1 MAVSLAIDGWAGEC
15 CALTGAGYI
24 ATGCKRVTVAN
35 VDASTRHIKNIDTR
49 LTRAM
54 TPNDINLTEWIGY
67 IAATL
72 TTSSFVPQALLI
84 LRTRN
89 VIGISLGMYWTF
101 TLGVALWLVYGW
113 QMKAWPLIIANS
125 ITFAL
130 ASTILITKLVVDRNT
145 RLAQKK
151 REARR
156 KGLA

>member
-1 MAVSLAIDGWAGEC
+1 
-15 CALTGAGYI
+15 
-24 ATGCKRVTVAN
+24 
-35 VDASTRHIKNIDTR
+35 
-49 LTRAM
+49 M
-54 TPNDINLTEWIGY
+54 TPPDINLTEWIGY

-72 TTSSFVPQALLI
+72 TTASFVPQALLI

-113 QMKAWPLIIANS
+113 QMKALPLIIANS

-145 RLAQKK
+145 RLAQKQ

-156 KGLA
+156 KGLAES

>member
-1 MAVSLAIDGWAGEC
+1 
-15 CALTGAGYI
+15 
-24 ATGCKRVTVAN
+24 
-35 VDASTRHIKNIDTR
+35 
-49 LTRAM
+49 M
-54 TPNDINLTEWIGY
+54 TNQGVNLTEWIGY

-72 TTSSFVPQALLI
+72 TTASFVPQALLI
-84 LRTRN
+84 LRTRS

-113 QMKAWPLIIANS
+113 QMQAWPLIIANS

-145 RLAQKK
+145 RLAQRQ

-156 KGLA
+156 KGLAES

>member
-1 MAVSLAIDGWAGEC
+1 
-15 CALTGAGYI
+15 
-24 ATGCKRVTVAN
+24 
-35 VDASTRHIKNIDTR
+35 
-49 LTRAM
+49 M
-54 TPNDINLTEWIGY
+54 TLHDINLTEWIGY

-89 VIGISLGMYWTF
+89 VIGISVGMYWTF

-113 QMKAWPLIIANS
+113 QMRAWPLIIANS
-125 ITFAL
+125 ITFVL
-130 ASTILITKLVVDRNT
+130 AATILITKLTVDRNARRAQ
-145 RLAQKK
+145 RL

>member
-1 MAVSLAIDGWAGEC
+1 M
-15 CALTGAGYI
+15 
-24 ATGCKRVTVAN
+24 
-35 VDASTRHIKNIDTR
+35 
-49 LTRAM
+49 M
-54 TPNDINLTEWIGY
+54 PPDINLTEWIGY

-145 RLAQKK
+145 RLAQKQ

-156 KGLA
+156 KGVAGS